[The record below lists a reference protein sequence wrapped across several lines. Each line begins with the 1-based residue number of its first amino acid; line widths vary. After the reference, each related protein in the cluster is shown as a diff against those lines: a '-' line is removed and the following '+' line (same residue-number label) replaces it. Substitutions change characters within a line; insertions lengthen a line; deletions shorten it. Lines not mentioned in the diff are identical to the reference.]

1 MILAHSLIGVPITH
15 YLIKN
20 KSEFYDKPL
29 FANLMYGVGI
39 VAAVFPDF
47 DLILSFF
54 INDLDHRKLISHS
67 IVPYLVLFCF
77 GILLSKI
84 FKKYSSEIKILNLI
98 FFIGIASHL
107 FLDALVGGVS
117 LFSPI
122 TNHTVG
128 LPIFFDYTI
137 DFYSK
142 YFTSFYFLLE
152 LPLIVYSL
160 YMIAKLKN
168 LVSVVTLPFLFLT
181 IAIFMVFSN
190 F

>member
-20 KSEFYDKPL
+20 KSEFYEKPI
-29 FANLMYGVGI
+29 FTNLMYGVGI

-67 IVPYLVLFCF
+67 IVPYLVVFCF
-77 GILLSKI
+77 GILLSKL
-84 FKKYSSEIKILNLI
+84 FRKYSSEIKILNLI
-98 FFIGIASHL
+98 FSIGVLSHL

-117 LFSPI
+117 LFSPFTDI
-122 TNHTVG
+122 TIG
-128 LPIFFDYTI
+128 FPIFFNYTT
-137 DFYSK
+137 DFYTK

-152 LPLIVYSL
+152 IPLMAYSVYS
-160 YMIAKLKN
+160 IIKLKN
-168 LVSVVTLPFLFLT
+168 YISVVTLPFLFLIT
-181 IAIFMVFSN
+181 AIIMVFSN